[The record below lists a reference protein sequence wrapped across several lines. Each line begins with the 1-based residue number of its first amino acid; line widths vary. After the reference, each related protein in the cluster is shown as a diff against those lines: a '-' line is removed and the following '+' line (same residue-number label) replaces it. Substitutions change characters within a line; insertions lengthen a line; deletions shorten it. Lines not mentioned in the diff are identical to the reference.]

1 MIKKLWQSILDI
13 VLILLLVIFAQIIP
27 QIILGLPQIFAPG
40 LKTNHSYILV
50 ADTFLSLG
58 YLWFFYAGFKWLS
71 NHRYHH
77 KFSTIS
83 GPVRLKKHYFTDA
96 CLLIAILLAGTWLL
110 GVKVAT
116 PSLNH
121 WEFMQNLINNVLLFF
136 VAPLVEEIA
145 FRGVIIEQ
153 VARRSNTVTG
163 VIVSSLLFGLVHLMN
178 GQLDLLSAIQ
188 LVVSGFLM
196 GTLLSLAYLWAH
208 SIWANFTLHAAYN
221 LILTLIPVQASLSHD
236 WPFQLIFTSHH
247 QLMTGG
253 QYGSDCSLPFN
264 LAYLVMIGLFWIR
277 FRSVSQKTPL

>member
-1 MIKKLWQSILDI
+1 MIKKIWQSIFDI
-13 VLILLLVIFAQIIP
+13 VLILLLVIVTQIIP
-27 QIILGLPQIFAPG
+27 QINLGLPQIFAPG

-50 ADTFLSLG
+50 ADILLSLG
-58 YLWFFYAGFKWLS
+58 YLWFFYTGFKWLCK
-71 NHRYHH
+71 HRYQHE
-77 KFSTIS
+77 FTTIT
-83 GPVRLKKHYFTDA
+83 GPVRFKRHYFTDA
-96 CLLIAILLAGTWLL
+96 CLLITILLAGTWLV

-121 WEFMQNLINNVLLFF
+121 WEFTQNLVNNVLLFF

-145 FRGVIIEQ
+145 FRGVILEQ

-178 GQLDLLSAIQ
+178 GQLDLLSTTQ

-208 SIWANFTLHAAYN
+208 SIWANFTLHATYN

-253 QYGSDCSLPFN
+253 QYGSDCSLPYN

-277 FRSVSQKTPL
+277 LNKRISKN